1 MYIQMTTSLP
11 SRVFMNGNSQAV
23 RIPAE
28 FRLSTDQV
36 QISRT
41 PDGDLLIHPCPPQR
55 GQALFEALAG
65 FDPEFVERL
74 ETIQMEA
81 QPMQDRELL

>member
-1 MYIQMTTSLP
+1 MTASLP

-41 PDGDLLIHPCPPQR
+41 PEGDLIIHPCPPQR

-65 FDPEFVERL
+65 FDPEFVQQLEQLRL
-74 ETIQMEA
+74 EE
-81 QPMQDRELL
+81 QPMQEREQL

>member
-1 MYIQMTTSLP
+1 MAASLP

-41 PDGDLLIHPCPPQR
+41 PEGDLLIHPCPPQR
-55 GQALFEALAG
+55 GQALLEALAG
-65 FDPEFVERL
+65 FEPDFADRL
-74 ETIQMEA
+74 EQLRREA
-81 QPMQDRELL
+81 QPAQTRELL

>member
-1 MYIQMTTSLP
+1 MP

-41 PDGDLLIHPCPPQR
+41 PEGDLLIHPCPPQR
-55 GQALFEALAG
+55 GQALLEALAG
-65 FDPEFVERL
+65 FEPDFADRL
-74 ETIQMEA
+74 EQLRREA
-81 QPMQDRELL
+81 QPAQTRELL

>member
-1 MYIQMTTSLP
+1 MAASLP

-28 FRLSTDQV
+28 FRLATDEV

-55 GQALFEALAG
+55 GQALLDALAG
-65 FDPEFVERL
+65 FEPEFADRL
-74 ETIQMEA
+74 EQIRLEA
-81 QPMQDRELL
+81 QPMQDRDVL